1 MIKKENEM
9 KSLKIK
15 NIKALGTQDSIN
27 ITVDS
32 KSHLFIANGFIT
44 SNSHAVCYTMFSA
57 YELFFKSH
65 YPLEFYCVVIN
76 EVDRSKEKK
85 GVDVLNQRV
94 RHAIK
99 SAIKILP
106 VDINH
111 SKEKWTIEGNCLRA
125 GLEIKGLGK
134 EAETVV
140 KNQPYNSVSD
150 FLEKTKMGKGRMES
164 LIFSGAFDCFDT
176 RENVYNW
183 YHNNYLGKNK
193 KSQDAFF
200 DFFDEESSSS
210 ENYKHFSQNELKEL
224 EYDINGYLIPENILE
239 KYRNYIGTKL
249 GDSRTTIKDI
259 GTVKHETSRFPAI
272 LGRVD
277 GIRMSKSKTGRE
289 WAYIAFSDGINDITV
304 MMSKTKYLS
313 RKKTFEMGNI
323 LAIPVSFSLNEDGTM
338 GDRETCFLSDEK
350 IEIKRIA

>member
-1 MIKKENEM
+1 M
-9 KSLKIK
+9 KSVKIK
-15 NIKALGTQDSIN
+15 SIVNLGNQDSMN

-32 KSHLFIANGFIT
+32 DSHLFVANGFVT

-57 YELFFKSH
+57 YELFFKAH

-94 RHAIK
+94 RHAVK

-106 VDINH
+106 VDINK
-111 SKEKWTIEGNCLRA
+111 SQEKWSIEGNCLRA

-140 KNQPYNSVSD
+140 KNRPYNSVMD

-183 YHNNYLGKNK
+183 YHNTYLSKGK
-193 KSQDAFF
+193 KSQEAFF
-200 DFFDEESSSS
+200 DFFDDESSSS
-210 ENYKHFSQNELKEL
+210 DNLKHFTKNELKEM
-224 EYDINGYLIPENILE
+224 EYDINGYLIPENILD
-239 KYRNYIGTKL
+239 KYHEHIGTKL
-249 GDSRTTIKDI
+249 GDSRTVIKDI
-259 GTVKHETSRFPAI
+259 GTVKREVSRFPAI

-277 GIRMSKSKTGRE
+277 GIRMSKSRTGRE
-289 WAYIAFSDGINDITV
+289 WVYVAFSDGINDITV

-313 RKKTFEMGNI
+313 RQKTFEIGNI
-323 LAIPVSFSLNEDGTM
+323 LVLPVSFPPGEDGETP
-338 GDRETCFLSDEK
+338 DRETCFLSDEK

>member
-1 MIKKENEM
+1 M
-9 KSLKIK
+9 KYCKIK
-15 NIKALGTQDSIN
+15 SIEPIGIQDSMN

-32 KSHLFIANGFIT
+32 KSHLFVANGFIT

-94 RHAIK
+94 RHALK

-106 VDINH
+106 IDINH

-134 EAETVV
+134 EAETIV

-150 FLEKTKMGKGRMES
+150 FLEKTKMGKGRMDS

-183 YHNNYLGKNK
+183 YYNTYLNKNK
-193 KSQDAFF
+193 NSQDSFF
-200 DFFDEESSSS
+200 DFFDDENKEE
-210 ENYKHFSQNELKEL
+210 ENTKHFTVSELKEL
-224 EYDINGYLIPENILE
+224 EYDINGYLIPENILD
-239 KYRNYIGTKL
+239 KYKGYIGQKL
-249 GDSRTTIKDI
+249 GDSRTIIKDI
-259 GTVKHETSRFPAI
+259 GTVKHETTRFPAI

-277 GIRMSKSKTGRE
+277 GIRMSKSRTGRE
-289 WAYIAFSDGINDITV
+289 WVYIALSDGLNDITV

-313 RKKTFEMGNI
+313 RKKTFEVGNI
-323 LAIPVSFSLNEDGTM
+323 LALPVSFSLNDDGSL

-350 IEIKRIA
+350 IEIKRVG